1 MNYWWLNV
9 NPKKLRFKELDLNDV
24 FDYSILNEDGSL
36 MRLSQNFSEALEGET
51 VIVYETGQTNE
62 IIGICEVYKPL
73 DGNVIKFKKVEG
85 LAEPVPRYT
94 IEENREIVNI
104 EAFRNQQGAFFKL
117 SKNEYDAIMIA
128 IRDSNPQK
136 RYKNLLPYSKEDF
149 LSEVF
154 FDENDFDELK
164 ALILSRKNVILQ
176 GAPGVGKTYI
186 SKKMAYAIM
195 GEVDDD
201 RILSIQFHQGY
212 SQDDFLEGYR
222 PDGIGIYKFRRGSFR
237 THCSKAAN
245 DPSHKY
251 FVIIDEINR
260 GNVAKIFGEA
270 FMLMEPMRRGKQNY
284 IELAFS
290 KERFFIP
297 ENLYIIGTMNITDH
311 EYAIT
316 DYALRRRFAFF
327 TLQPIFKNKKFIEF
341 CGNNALLSKV
351 VDKVNEI
358 NSGLTEANKIGHCFF
373 CEKQTPEELKM
384 TVKYNIIPL
393 MQEYFY
399 NDPEKSKQITEELL
413 DTIK

>member
-164 ALILSRKNVILQ
+164 ALILSRK
-176 GAPGVGKTYI
+176 
-186 SKKMAYAIM
+186 SKSDK
-195 GEVDDD
+195 
-201 RILSIQFHQGY
+201 S
-212 SQDDFLEGYR
+212 S
-222 PDGIGIYKFRRGSFR
+222 
-237 THCSKAAN
+237 
-245 DPSHKY
+245 
-251 FVIIDEINR
+251 INR
-260 GNVAKIFGEA
+260 
-270 FMLMEPMRRGKQNY
+270 
-284 IELAFS
+284 
-290 KERFFIP
+290 
-297 ENLYIIGTMNITDH
+297 
-311 EYAIT
+311 
-316 DYALRRRFAFF
+316 
-327 TLQPIFKNKKFIEF
+327 
-341 CGNNALLSKV
+341 
-351 VDKVNEI
+351 
-358 NSGLTEANKIGHCFF
+358 
-373 CEKQTPEELKM
+373 
-384 TVKYNIIPL
+384 
-393 MQEYFY
+393 
-399 NDPEKSKQITEELL
+399 
-413 DTIK
+413 